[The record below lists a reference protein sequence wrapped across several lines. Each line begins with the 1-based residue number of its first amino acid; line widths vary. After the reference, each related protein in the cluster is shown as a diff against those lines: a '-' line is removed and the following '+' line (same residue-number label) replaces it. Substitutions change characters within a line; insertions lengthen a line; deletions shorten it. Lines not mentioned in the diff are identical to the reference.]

1 MNVWQLKRATDEII
15 RDYYKELIN
24 ILSSLA
30 KDIAETNADQL
41 FAGLRADDTEMW
53 DTRPYKPF
61 TIAIKKEKGQPYD
74 RVTLKDTGEFH
85 RSIFVRF
92 QGDNVIIDSN
102 SDLRD
107 KLVQKYGVTIFGLT
121 KQNKEALVRIL
132 QKRLNTWAI
141 NKLKQ

>member
-41 FAGLRADDTEMW
+41 FAGLRADDTDIE
-53 DTRPYKPF
+53 PAYKPF
-61 TIAIKKEKGQPYD
+61 TIAIKKEKGQPTD

-85 RSIFVRF
+85 RSIFVKF
-92 QGDNVIIDSN
+92 TNNTIIIDSN
-102 SDLRD
+102 NDLRD
-107 KLVQKYGVTIFGLT
+107 KLVEKYGAAIFGLT

-132 QKRLNTWAI
+132 QKRLNQWAI

>member
-24 ILSSLA
+24 ILASLS

-41 FAGLRADDTEMW
+41 FAGLRADDTEIE
-53 DTRPYKPF
+53 PAYKPF
-61 TIAIKKEKGQPYD
+61 TIAIKKEKGQPTD

-92 QGDNVIIDSN
+92 EGDKVIIDSDN
-102 SDLRD
+102 DLRD
-107 KLVQKYGVTIFGLT
+107 KLVEKYGATIFGLT
-121 KQNKEALVRIL
+121 KQNKDALVRIL
-132 QKRLNTWAI
+132 QKRLNQWAI
-141 NKLKQ
+141 NKLK

>member
-24 ILSSLA
+24 ILSSLT

-41 FAGLRADDTEMW
+41 FAGLRADDTGIE
-53 DTRPYKPF
+53 PAYKPF
-61 TIAIKKEKGQPYD
+61 TIAIKKEKGQPTD

-85 RSIFVRF
+85 RSIFVKF
-92 QGDNVIIDSN
+92 TNNTIIIDSN
-102 SDLRD
+102 NDLRD
-107 KLVQKYGVTIFGLT
+107 KLVEKYGAAIFGLT

-132 QKRLNTWAI
+132 QKRLNQWAI